1 MKSHTVPKKLLE
13 QFAFYDPHT
22 RSKRLWRYQK
32 GKTPYDRA
40 APKTATRWDGHFADP
55 ENAAKETQL
64 EEQLERKF
72 EHPVN
77 QFIEMIGYRTFVL
90 QPSHIKRLTGYLT
103 MLFTR
108 SRARR
113 AASQV
118 HTDVTIDALRSL
130 LSDEQRLSD
139 LIAKYTMDVI
149 DRGLTVR
156 MVTRKE
162 VVTAIEQTI
171 ATHSDTDEPQR
182 RYIQTVETMMEFADV
197 NMLNG
202 EWGIIYAEPGKAF
215 VIGDAPVVT
224 WERTENNFLNF
235 GQGFGRPNVEALLP
249 ISPAA
254 CLHVLPRVLRTR
266 PVRTPVT
273 AEVNMAQAAFAT
285 EHCFTNVLNHEI
297 DGILQSN
304 FGKVRLGIDGFSVRH
319 IDYKKVLFDILMGR
333 HDPAVTSIR

>member
-13 QFAFYDPHT
+13 RFAFDDPVT

-32 GKTPYDRA
+32 GKTPYGRA
-40 APKTATRWDGHFADP
+40 APKTATRWEGHFADP
-55 ENAAKETQL
+55 ANATKEAQL

-90 QPSHIKRLTGYLT
+90 QPNHIRALTGYIT

-113 AASQV
+113 AASQG
-118 HTDVTIDALRSL
+118 HAHLIIDALRSL
-130 LSDEQRLSD
+130 LSDEHRLSE
-139 LIAKYTMDVI
+139 LIAKYTLDVI
-149 DRGLTVR
+149 DQGLANR
-156 MVTRKE
+156 MVTRE
-162 VVTAIEQTI
+162 EIVAAIENRI
-171 ATHSDTDEPQR
+171 AEHSDADEAQR
-182 RYIQTVETMMEFADV
+182 RYIHTVETMIQFADV

-202 EWGIIYAEPGKAF
+202 DWGIIHAEPDNPF

-224 WERTENNFLNF
+224 WEHTENNVLNF
-235 GQGFGRPNVEALLP
+235 GQGFARPNVEVILP
-249 ISPAA
+249 VSPTT
-254 CLHVLPRVLRTR
+254 CLHVLPGVARTR
-266 PVRTPVT
+266 PVRIPAT

-285 EHCFTNVLNHEI
+285 DYCFTNVLSQEL
-297 DGILQSN
+297 DGILQPH
-304 FGKVRLGIDGFSVRH
+304 FGTMRLGIDGFSVRH

-333 HDPAVTSIR
+333 HPTPVSVTQ